1 VSHEATPRVAVADVP
16 EPGVN
21 IAGFFEGELGLGEVA
36 RKLGRGLEHAGVPF
50 TAIPYRRL
58 ASRQSHRVD
67 LELAA
72 EAPYDTNIVC
82 LNADYL
88 ETFLGDVGVEFFA
101 RRYSIGVWFW
111 ETNVFPSGVTGER
124 FLDEIWVASEYV
136 RHAISKQVR
145 LPVRVVPLPIER
157 PAPSQVSRSDLG
169 LPDGFTFLFT
179 FDFISALRKNATA
192 VVEAFTRAFEP
203 GEGASLVLKSINGR
217 ELKPGQLR
225 ELEEAVSGREDI
237 QVRDGYVDLAEKN
250 AISAHCDCYVSLHRS
265 EGFGLTMAEAMALG
279 KPVIATGYSGNMD
292 FMGERCAY
300 LVPYDLVPVPSD
312 WWAHAPGAEWAEP
325 DVAAASELM
334 RHVFEHRDEAR
345 AVGAR
350 GREQLLRQFSL
361 ERTAQFISARLAD
374 RASSPSPARVP
385 ILRAS
390 RTLATGVGGPLA
402 DDPARGPLSFVRRLV
417 VRTLWPHVADEHRF
431 DSAVLDALSDFERSS
446 TQPPSPARDPG
457 GSASGSG

>member
-1 VSHEATPRVAVADVP
+1 MSDRATPHLAVADSP
-16 EPGVN
+16 RPGVN

-36 RKLGRGLEHAGVPF
+36 RKLGKGLEHAGVPF
-50 TAIPYRRL
+50 AAIPYRRL
-58 ASRQSHRVD
+58 PSRQRHRVD

-101 RRYSIGVWFW
+101 RRYAIGVWFW
-111 ETNVFPSGVTGER
+111 ETNVFPSGAGGER

-145 LPVRVVPLPIER
+145 IPVHVVPLPIEP
-157 PAPSQVSRSDLG
+157 PAPTQVSRSELG

-192 VVEAFTRAFEP
+192 VVEAYTRAFEP
-203 GEGASLVLKSINGR
+203 GDGALLVLKSINGR
-217 ELKPGQLR
+217 ELKPKLLA
-225 ELEEAVSGREDI
+225 ELEEIAGARPDI
-237 QVRDGYVDLAEKN
+237 QIRDGYVDLPQKN
-250 AISAHCDCYVSLHRS
+250 ALTERCDCYVSLHRS
-265 EGFGLTMAEAMALG
+265 EGFGLTMAEAMSLG
-279 KPVIATGYSGNMD
+279 KPVIATGYSGNTD
-292 FMGERCAY
+292 FMDERSAY
-300 LVPYDLVPVPSD
+300 LVPYDLVPVPPD

-325 DVAAASELM
+325 DVAAAAELM

-350 GREQLLRQFSL
+350 GRDQLLRQFSL
-361 ERTAQFISARLAD
+361 ERTAEFISARLAD
-374 RASSPSPARVP
+374 RAPSPSPARVP

-390 RTLATGVGGPLA
+390 RTLATAVGGPRS
-402 DDPARGPLSFVRRLV
+402 DDRVRGPVSFLRRLL
-417 VRTLWPHVADEHRF
+417 VRTLWPHLADEHRF
-431 DSAVLDALSDFERSS
+431 DSAVLDALTDLERSS
-446 TQPPSPARDPG
+446 THAPAAPRDPRR
-457 GSASGSG
+457 SANGRP